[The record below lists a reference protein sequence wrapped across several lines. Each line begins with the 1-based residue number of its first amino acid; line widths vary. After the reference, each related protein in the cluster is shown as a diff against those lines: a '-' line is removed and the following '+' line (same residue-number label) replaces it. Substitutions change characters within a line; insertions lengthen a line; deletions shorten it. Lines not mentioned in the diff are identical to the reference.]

1 MGEHLE
7 CRRGLA
13 QALSP
18 TPSGEGERGEEGR
31 VVGELA
37 GALGEDAEGGEGAA
51 EDDPEEDMSPMA
63 IQRRRRALRGNERL
77 QGLVRNAWGAL
88 SLEDSGRLGREAY
101 TGMCVRLQ
109 TWIAPGLQ
117 NFKPDV
123 LFGEDAPD
131 GAMPWGEFQDAIFS
145 LTEAWVDRPS
155 ERAHADFLGAML
167 QAAFPSASG
176 AGGAPPDTPPGG
188 AGEGA
193 GDEADASAGT
203 PGVGRAPPGED
214 AGELEPAAGEGQ
226 GAEVGQP
233 EVMSFP
239 AVFEIMPEGFR
250 HKRAAFTG
258 QSVGE
263 LKADLSRE
271 LRLPLEALG
280 LMLGDQV
287 LAEETMVY
295 ELELPPSSEEEP
307 VVFELLVEYAETK
320 GAKARAG
327 QLPHSIDVEID
338 QGPGNPVKLVQIFI
352 DAAQTEKKPY
362 MGGFRNKRTGSEYH
376 HACTQTP
383 RQNRYTEADR
393 KNTRETQT
401 YEMRTRTLQTV
412 RECATQMERPGLL
425 LDSSLDR
432 DVTPGSYMTAERF
445 LVQKEE
451 MALIIQRHTR
461 GWFARRVARHL
472 RKMQADRLQFQA
484 EEQEREA
491 QEEEERRK
499 KAIERRMKPRNQS
512 DFEILNGELEAWRLQ
527 ETQKIQ
533 EAGLHPEEQHLAL
546 QQLLHKETKLLQ
558 TIDRLKISANA
569 DNRAGRIRSFLKDMS
584 VPKRWEMADGSIV
597 EVHTPF
603 TTRARELMQLYNGL
617 QLPLLTTDER
627 LDVLLHVKWTV
638 KEFDCNL
645 TREVVELI
653 DREADLL
660 NRGRNPKSLDGLRRR
675 ISNLF
680 LAFIE
685 TPEFNPEAQ
694 RYQVMAGDF
703 DLIQEEGVQA

>member
-1 MGEHLE
+1 
-7 CRRGLA
+7 
-13 QALSP
+13 
-18 TPSGEGERGEEGR
+18 
-31 VVGELA
+31 
-37 GALGEDAEGGEGAA
+37 
-51 EDDPEEDMSPMA
+51 MSPVA
-63 IQRRRRALRGNERL
+63 VQRRRRALRGSERL
-77 QGLVRNAWGAL
+77 QGLVRDAWGGLA
-88 SLEDSGRLGREAY
+88 LEDSGRLGLEAY
-101 TGMCVRLQ
+101 AGMCVRLQ
-109 TWIAPGLQ
+109 DWIAPGLQ
-117 NFKPDV
+117 GFKPDA
-123 LFGEDAPD
+123 LFEEDAPE
-131 GAMPWGEFQDAIFS
+131 GTMPWGEFQDAIFT
-145 LTEAWVDRPS
+145 LTESWVDRPS

-167 QAAFPSASG
+167 QASFPSASG
-176 AGGAPPDTPPGG
+176 VAGAPPDTPPESGAVVADGEAAAPGEGTRGEEAEPGSDREEGEAAAVAAAPDAAGDG

-193 GDEADASAGT
+193 G
-203 PGVGRAPPGED
+203 GE
-214 AGELEPAAGEGQ
+214 
-226 GAEVGQP
+226 QP

-280 LMLGDQV
+280 LVLGGQV
-287 LAEETMVY
+287 LPEETMIY

-352 DAAQTEKKPY
+352 DAASADNKPY

-425 LDSSLDR
+425 LDASLDR
-432 DVTPGSYMTAERF
+432 EVATGPYMTAERF

-461 GWFARRVARHL
+461 GWFARRVARYL
-472 RKMQADRLQFQA
+472 QKMQAGRQQFQS
-484 EEQEREA
+484 EEREREA
-491 QEEEERRK
+491 REEEERRK

-512 DFEILNGELEAWRLQ
+512 DFEVLYGELEAWRLQ

-569 DNRAGRIRSFLKDMS
+569 DNRAGRIRTFLKDMS

-645 TREVVELI
+645 TREIVELI